1 MELVSIEAT
10 EQKDG
15 GFLLSVCIATFRR
28 AEFLAATLD
37 SIVEQMD
44 GGVELVIVDGASPD
58 RTPAVV
64 APYLARF
71 PSISYFREEENSGVD
86 RDYDKAVGYARGEYC
101 WLMTDDD
108 LLKPGAIRR
117 VMDAL
122 RSEERSLVLV
132 NAEVRNA
139 DLSQILVDRKL
150 SLPEDRTYGLEDRES
165 FFAECLNYLS
175 FIGCVVIRRT
185 IWLGRD
191 RETYFG
197 TLFVHVGVIVQPPWV
212 GEVHVVCDPL
222 IVIRYG
228 NAMWTARGFEI
239 WAFKWPGL
247 VWSFPGYANETKRL
261 VCPREPWRRIK
272 MLFYYRAIGAFSLG
286 EFRSFVTGRTGGMRR
301 AAAFLTAC
309 LPGSI
314 ANLVSVFYFAIFN
327 KSNLTMKY
335 DLLRSSHA
343 TAASRW
349 LSQAI
354 WR

>member
-1 MELVSIEAT
+1 VSNDAVE
-10 EQKDG
+10 ERRG
-15 GFLLSVCIATFRR
+15 GVLLSVCVATFRR

-37 SIVEQMD
+37 SIVEQLE

-71 PSISYFREEENSGVD
+71 PAIRYFREEENSGVD

-117 VMDAL
+117 VLGAL
-122 RSEERSLVLV
+122 REEGRSLILV

-150 SLPEDRTYGLEDRES
+150 LVPEDRTYGLEDRES

-185 IWLGRD
+185 VWLGRD
-191 RETYFG
+191 RDSYFG
-197 TLFVHVGVIVQPPWV
+197 TLFVHVGVILQPPWI
-212 GEVHVVCDPL
+212 GNVHVVSDPL
-222 IVIRYG
+222 VTIRYG
-228 NAMWTARGFEI
+228 NALWTSRGFEI

-247 VWSFPGYANETKRL
+247 VWSFPEYADETKRL
-261 VCPREPWRRIK
+261 VCPREPWVRIK

-286 EFRSFVTGRTGGMRR
+286 EFRRFVAGRTGGIRR
-301 AAAFLTAC
+301 AAAFLTAL
-309 LPGSI
+309 LPGAI
-314 ANLVSVFYFAIFN
+314 ANLISVLYFAVCN
-327 KSNLTMKY
+327 KSALTMKY
-335 DLLRSSHA
+335 DLLRSSYA
-343 TAASRW
+343 THASRW
-349 LSQAI
+349 LSQVI

>member
-1 MELVSIEAT
+1 MSNGTA
-10 EQKDG
+10 EQRG
-15 GFLLSVCIATFRR
+15 GCVLLSVCIATFRR
-28 AEFLAATLD
+28 AEFIAATLD
-37 SIVEQMD
+37 SIVGQLE

-58 RTPAVV
+58 LTPEVV
-64 APYLARF
+64 APYLARY
-71 PSISYFREEENSGVD
+71 PAIRYFREEENSGVD
-86 RDYDKAVGYARGEYC
+86 RDYDKAVDYARGEYC

-117 VMDAL
+117 VINAL
-122 RSEERSLVLV
+122 REGRSLVLV

-139 DLSQILVDRKL
+139 DLSYILVDRKL
-150 SLPEDRTYGLEDRES
+150 PMREDRTYGPGDRED
-165 FFAECLNYLS
+165 FFSECLNYLS

-191 RETYFG
+191 RDSYFG
-197 TLFVHVGVIVQPPWV
+197 TLFVHVGVILQSPWIGDV
-212 GEVHVVCDPL
+212 YVVCDPL

-228 NAMWTARGFEI
+228 NAMWTSRGFEI

-247 VWSFPGYANETKRL
+247 VWSFAGYADETKRL
-261 VCPREPWRRIK
+261 VCPKEPWRRIK
-272 MLFYYRAIGAFSLG
+272 MLFYYRAIGAFSLE
-286 EFRSFVTGRTGGMRR
+286 EFRSCVSGRTRGMCR
-301 AAAFLTAC
+301 AVAFLTAC

-314 ANLVSVFYFAIFN
+314 ANLVSVLYFALIN
-327 KSNLTMKY
+327 KSALTMKY
-335 DLLRSSHA
+335 DLLRSSYA

>member
-1 MELVSIEAT
+1 MAT
-10 EQKDG
+10 GHAQAPTHSP
-15 GFLLSVCIATFRR
+15 LLSICLATFKR

-37 SIVEQMD
+37 SIVEQMED
-44 GGVELVIVDGASPD
+44 GVELVIVDGASPD
-58 RTPAVV
+58 KTPAVV

-71 PSISYFREEENSGVD
+71 PAIRYFREEENSGVD

-117 VMDAL
+117 VLDAL
-122 RSEERSLVLV
+122 RTGERSLVLV

-139 DLSQILVDRKL
+139 DLSRVLVDRKL
-150 SLPEDRTYGLEDRES
+150 SMLEDRDYGRDDREF

-175 FIGCVVIRRT
+175 FIGCVVIRRAV
-185 IWLGRD
+185 WLGRD
-191 RETYFG
+191 RDSYFG
-197 TLFVHVGVIVQPPWV
+197 TLFVHVGVILQPPWI
-212 GEVHVVCDPL
+212 GEVHIVSDPL

-228 NAMWTARGFEI
+228 NAMWTSRGFEI

-247 VWSFPGYANETKRL
+247 VWSFAGYADEIKRL
-261 VCPREPWRRIK
+261 VCPREPWKRIK
-272 MLFYYRAIGAFSLG
+272 MLFYYRAIGAFSLE
-286 EFRSFVTGRTGGMRR
+286 EFTGCVAGRTAGMRR
-301 AAAFLTAC
+301 ATAFLTAC

-314 ANLVSVFYFAIFN
+314 ANLVSVLYFAVFN
-327 KSNLTMKY
+327 KSALTMKY